1 MSSPKKDNKPK
12 IGLALGGGGARGLA
26 HIGVLKVLEE
36 HGIKPDYMSGVS
48 MGALIGAFYTTG
60 VDLEELEKEAVNL
73 TKAKAVKK
81 FVDLNNPQKSI
92 LKGNKAHKYIKNWIG
107 DSTFGSTKIP
117 FRIIA
122 SDLASGEEVVL
133 KRGSLADAVRAS
145 ISVPGIFPPVKMNNR
160 YLVDGGV
167 LNSTPVNVLEK
178 MGADI
183 IIGVDLIIKRK
194 VELEKPS
201 MMATLIQSYEVMR
214 SYGTKVNI
222 EKINKNAIVIK
233 PHLRGTID
241 SFKFYNIKKFIESG
255 EKATRTALP
264 RIKKRI
270 RDFEENGG

>member
-1 MSSPKKDNKPK
+1 MAKSKKKKK

-48 MGALIGAFYTTG
+48 MGAVIGAFYTTG
-60 VDLEELEKEAVNL
+60 SDLKKIEEEAVGL
-73 TKAKAVKK
+73 TKTKAIKK
-81 FVDLNNPQKSI
+81 LLDLNNPKKSI
-92 LKGNKAHKYIKNWIG
+92 LKGKKAYKYIKNWIG
-107 DSTFGSTKIP
+107 ESTFGDTKVP

-122 SDLASGEEVVL
+122 TDLTNGEEVVL

-145 ISVPGIFPPVKMNNR
+145 ISVPGIFPPVKISNR

-167 LNSTPVNVLEK
+167 LNSTPVSVLER

-194 VELEKPS
+194 VEMENPS

-233 PHLRGTID
+233 PKLRGTID
-241 SFKFYNIKKFIESG
+241 SFKFYDIDKFIKSG
-255 EKATRTALP
+255 EKAAEEAMP
-264 RIKKRI
+264 EIKKKL
-270 RDFEENGG
+270 EV